1 VVVARTCSFWI
12 VWAIAFCGSPFSS
25 RPIGGFPN
33 MIEMIDK
40 VLIHVL
46 DWYEALVPLIVIGL
60 EG

>member
-1 VVVARTCSFWI
+1 
-12 VWAIAFCGSPFSS
+12 
-25 RPIGGFPN
+25 